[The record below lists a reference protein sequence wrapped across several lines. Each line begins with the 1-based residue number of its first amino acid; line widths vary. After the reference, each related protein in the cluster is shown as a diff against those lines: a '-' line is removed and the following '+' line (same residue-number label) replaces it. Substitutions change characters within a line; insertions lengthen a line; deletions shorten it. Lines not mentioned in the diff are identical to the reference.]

1 MNNASQRSSP
11 PLPGSPILAPS
22 ALDLAS
28 LPFLFSRSPLALSFS
43 LSVLPPLSLSL
54 SLSLSAR
61 VAFRNLFVIKAAI
74 YFTLIEKIGRLP
86 LPATIYHDRTRSR
99 PPLFFAFSPPQKIIM
114 PRMYVPA
121 RCNCGTF
128 PGLPRTSRLLNRECK
143 WQLEIFGRDA
153 KESRGI
159 PGI

>member
-1 MNNASQRSSP
+1 MHLKGRRLPSLAPPFSPRPHSTWPPCHFCFRVLRSRSLSPSRCSP
-11 PLPGSPILAPS
+11 P
-22 ALDLAS
+22 
-28 LPFLFSRSPLALSFS
+28 
-43 LSVLPPLSLSL
+43 SLSL